1 MSERSLPVDA
11 EHPHLALV
19 YDQLRAL
26 AARYVDRSPGSTLQP
41 TALVHEAWMKLG
53 PEGSFSGR
61 EHFAA
66 VASKAMRQILIDRA
80 RARSRAKRGGNP
92 IRTTLAGLASDAPD
106 LDVVDL
112 SRALDELEALD
123 PRGARVVELRWF
135 GGMSSA
141 EAAAHLGVSTRTVEA
156 SWRLSRAWLL
166 ARLTP
171 AP

>member
-1 MSERSLPVDA
+1 MTLDP
-11 EHPHLALV
+11 
-19 YDQLRAL
+19 Y
-26 AARYVDRSPGSTLQP
+26 AR
-41 TALVHEAWMKLG
+41 
-53 PEGSFSGR
+53 
-61 EHFAA
+61 
-66 VASKAMRQILIDRA
+66 
-80 RARSRAKRGGNP
+80 
-92 IRTTLAGLASDAPD
+92 
-106 LDVVDL
+106 
-112 SRALDELEALD
+112 LDELEALD